1 MPPIV
6 MHDHQCLW
14 QHRFIFWESLGG
26 LSIWP
31 WKKNLTSKFSYLF
44 ISKLTHKTKT
54 GTANRWETANSKPP
68 RPIIMIGQSK
78 TGSTSQIIF
87 VTLFFQQLLG
97 FSVLITNLGKLQVK
111 LACFEFLQ
119 PNLSGQGHIL
129 STTGD
134 SLIGGSIY
142 DFRDPLCGIWCH
154 LWHQRN
160 AYVFGPCWLITLRK
174 TI

>member
-1 MPPIV
+1 MDIHISKCIYMLPIV

-14 QHRFIFWESLGG
+14 QHRFIFWESLAG

-31 WKKNLTSKFSYLF
+31 WKKKFTSKFSYLF

-78 TGSTSQIIF
+78 TGSTS
-87 VTLFFQQLLG
+87 
-97 FSVLITNLGKLQVK
+97 
-111 LACFEFLQ
+111 FEFLR

-134 SLIGGSIY
+134 SLIDGSIY

-160 AYVFGPCWLITLRK
+160 AYVFGPCWLITLWLYK
-174 TI
+174 YIQVS